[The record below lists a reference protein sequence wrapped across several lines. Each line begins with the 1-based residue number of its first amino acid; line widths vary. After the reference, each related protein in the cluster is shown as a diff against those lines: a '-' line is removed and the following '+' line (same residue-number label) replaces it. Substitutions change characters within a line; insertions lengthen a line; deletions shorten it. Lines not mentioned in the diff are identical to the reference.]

1 MFRGCG
7 TALITPFKNNEIDF
21 ESLDKLIDN
30 QLSNGIDALF
40 VLGTTGEPATM
51 TDEEKISVI
60 KFALS
65 RTKGKVPTYIGT
77 GCNNTAKVVSDSVR
91 AQELGADGLLVVTP
105 YYNKCT
111 QEGLYQ
117 HFKAVD
123 DAVSIPIICY
133 NVPGRTGVNMLP
145 STLVRLAELKNT
157 EGVKEACGNML
168 QIIESSRLLDGSDF
182 NLYSGDD
189 ELALPIL
196 SVGGKGL
203 ISVMSNA
210 LPAQMSEMVN
220 SFLDGNMAKCKEL
233 QFKYGELMKLMFC
246 EVNPIPVKYCCSRL
260 GLCSADM
267 RLPLTTLSK
276 ANQTIVEQEM
286 KNLKLI

>member
-51 TDEEKISVI
+51 TDEEKVEVI

-168 QIIESSRLLDGSDF
+168 QIIESARLLDGSDF

-246 EVNPIPVKYCCSRL
+246 EVNPIPVKYCCSKL

>member
-168 QIIESSRLLDGSDF
+168 QIIESARLLDGSDF

-220 SFLDGNMAKCKEL
+220 SFLDGNLAKCKEL
-233 QFKYGELMKLMFC
+233 QFKFGELMKLMFC

>member
-168 QIIESSRLLDGSDF
+168 QIIESARLLDGSDF

-220 SFLDGNMAKCKEL
+220 SFLDGNTAKCKEL

-276 ANQTIVEQEM
+276 ANQTIVELEM

>member
-30 QLSNGIDALF
+30 QLSKGIDALF

-168 QIIESSRLLDGSDF
+168 QIIESARLLDGSDF

-246 EVNPIPVKYCCSRL
+246 EVNPIPVKYCCSKL

>member
-21 ESLDKLIDN
+21 ESLDRLIDN
-30 QLSNGIDALF
+30 QIANGIDALF

-51 TDEEKISVI
+51 TEEEKISVI

-65 RTKGKVPTYIGT
+65 KTKGKVPTYIGT
-77 GCNNTAKVVSDSVR
+77 GCNNTAKVVKDSIR
-91 AQELGADGLLVVTP
+91 AQELGADGLLIVTP

-168 QIIESSRLLDGSDF
+168 QIIESARLLDGSGF

-189 ELALPIL
+189 EIALPIL

-210 LPAQMSEMVN
+210 IPAQMVEMVN
-220 SFLDGNMAKCKEL
+220 SFLDGNIAKCKEL

-246 EVNPIPVKYCCSRL
+246 EVNPIPVKYCCARL
-260 GLCSADM
+260 GLCNADM
-267 RLPLTTLSK
+267 RLPLTTLSQ
-276 ANQTIVEQEM
+276 ANQAIVEQEM
-286 KNLKLI
+286 KRLNLI

>member
-21 ESLDKLIDN
+21 ESLDRLIDN
-30 QLSNGIDALF
+30 QISNGIDALF

-51 TDEEKISVI
+51 TEEEKISVI

-65 RTKGKVPTYIGT
+65 KTKGKVPTYIGT
-77 GCNNTAKVVSDSVR
+77 GCNNTAKVVKDSVR
-91 AQELGADGLLVVTP
+91 AQELGADGLLIVTP

-168 QIIESSRLLDGSDF
+168 QIIESARLLDGSGF

-189 ELALPIL
+189 EIALPIL

-210 LPAQMSEMVN
+210 IPAQMVEMVN
-220 SFLDGNMAKCKEL
+220 SFLDGNIAKCKEL

-246 EVNPIPVKYCCSRL
+246 EVNPIPVKYCCARL
-260 GLCSADM
+260 GLCNADM
-267 RLPLTTLSK
+267 RLPLTTLSQ
-276 ANQTIVEQEM
+276 ANQAIVEQEM
-286 KNLKLI
+286 KRLNLI

>member
-21 ESLDKLIDN
+21 ESLDRLIDN
-30 QLSNGIDALF
+30 QISNGIDALF

-51 TDEEKISVI
+51 TEEEKISVI

-65 RTKGKVPTYIGT
+65 KTKGKVPTYIGT
-77 GCNNTAKVVSDSVR
+77 GCNNTAKVVKDSIR
-91 AQELGADGLLVVTP
+91 AQELGADGLLIVTP

-117 HFKAVD
+117 HYKAVD

-145 STLVRLAELKNT
+145 GTLVRLAELKNT

-168 QIIESSRLLDGSDF
+168 QIIESARLLDGSGF

-189 ELALPIL
+189 EIALPIL

-210 LPAQMSEMVN
+210 IPAQMVEMVN
-220 SFLDGNMAKCKEL
+220 SFLDGNIAKCKEL

-246 EVNPIPVKYCCSRL
+246 EVNPIPVKYCCARL
-260 GLCSADM
+260 GLCNADM
-267 RLPLTTLSK
+267 RLPLTTLSQ
-276 ANQTIVEQEM
+276 ANQAIVEQEM
-286 KNLKLI
+286 KRLNLI

>member
-51 TDEEKISVI
+51 TDEEKVEVI

-168 QIIESSRLLDGSDF
+168 QIIESARLLDGSDF

-210 LPAQMSEMVN
+210 LPSQMSEMVN

-246 EVNPIPVKYCCSRL
+246 EVNPIPVKYCCSKL

-276 ANQTIVEQEM
+276 VNQTIVEQEM

>member
-168 QIIESSRLLDGSDF
+168 QIIESARLLDGSDF

>member
-7 TALITPFKNNEIDF
+7 TALVTPFKNNEIDF
-21 ESLDKLIDN
+21 EALDRLIDN

-51 TDEEKISVI
+51 TESERISVI

-65 RTKGKVPTYIGT
+65 KTKGKLPTYIGT
-77 GCNNTAKVVSDSVR
+77 GCNNTAKVVQDSLT

-117 HFKAVD
+117 HYKAVS
-123 DAVSIPIICY
+123 DAVSIPMICY

-145 STLVRLAELKNT
+145 STLVRLAELKNI

-168 QIIESSRLLDGSDF
+168 QIIESARLLNGSGF
-182 NLYSGDD
+182 NIYSGDD

-210 LPAQMSEMVN
+210 IPAQMSEMVN
-220 SFLDGNMAKCKEL
+220 SFLSNNTERCKEL

-246 EVNPIPVKYCCSRL
+246 EVNPIPVKYCCSKL
-260 GLCSADM
+260 GLCGAEM
-267 RLPLTTLSK
+267 RLPLTTLSE
-276 ANQTIVEQEM
+276 ANQAKVEQEM
-286 KNLKLI
+286 KNLNLI

>member
-91 AQELGADGLLVVTP
+91 AQELGADGLLIVTP

-168 QIIESSRLLDGSDF
+168 QIIESARLLDGSDF

-220 SFLDGNMAKCKEL
+220 SFLDGNTAKCKEL

>member
-51 TDEEKISVI
+51 TDEEKVKVI

-168 QIIESSRLLDGSDF
+168 QIIESARLLDGSDF

-246 EVNPIPVKYCCSRL
+246 EVNPIPVKYCCSKL

-276 ANQTIVEQEM
+276 VNQTIVEQEM

>member
-168 QIIESSRLLDGSDF
+168 QIIESARLLDGSDF

-233 QFKYGELMKLMFC
+233 QFKFGELMKLMFC